1 MTRHQQVRFAPA
13 TADRWTDV
21 EALFGPRGACAGCWD
36 MWWRVSAAEFDRGKG
51 EGNRLAFQSL
61 VASGAEPGVLAYIG
75 ADPAGWLAIQPRA
88 AYPRLARSRSLKSI
102 DDTPVWSVTCFFVA
116 KANRRNGLSV
126 GLLRAAVQHAAARGA
141 SIVEGYPVDPRGG
154 KLPDAFA
161 WHGTREAFERAGFM
175 EVARPSATRAIM
187 RYTIG

>member
-1 MTRHQQVRFAPA
+1 M
-13 TADRWTDV
+13 
-21 EALFGPRGACAGCWD
+21 
-36 MWWRVSAAEFDRGKG
+36 
-51 EGNRLAFQSL
+51 